1 MNPLIESISHYVQ
14 NSAFPALLLD
24 AWLKSL
30 AVLALAASLCF
41 LLRRAAAATRHWIWF
56 LALATLPCL
65 LLLAW
70 IPHTWQRPLWSVST
84 GLNSGNQVTLVL
96 NLAPASATRNSAH
109 VTSPAGASAAAA
121 GRPASRNH
129 QPIAA
134 TFSRTALT
142 VAVTVW
148 LSGAMLSL
156 ASILAARA
164 QLSRLARHG
173 VTVLVGTRSTASLN
187 SLPKSCTQSNASPP
201 VEAAPLRG
209 TPNPLPTA
217 PLVPTADW
225 ALLLQ
230 ETRDRLRL
238 RRPVRLLQSSDNP
251 MPLTWGWWRPVVLLP
266 ADAANWP
273 TDRRRIVLLHE
284 LAHAK
289 RWDCLTQTI
298 ARLVC
303 ALYWINPLAWL
314 AARRMCLERERAC
327 DDLVLHSGCRPSEY
341 ATHLVDIA
349 RAFCHAPQL
358 AGIAM
363 ARSPQLHGRIAAIV
377 DASRARQLRP
387 FTALT
392 LLALMGAL
400 VLAVG
405 GRGQDTPPTE
415 AWDSPLRQAQLARLQ
430 SFAQAKEKQS
440 EHLAAAA
447 GESISPEFQRFFDAA
462 IKGDWQTVTNRYE
475 YFKKHH
481 PQYARGTNAFDVNLR
496 TAYWQPVL
504 ELCLAYD
511 HVVNCDP
518 KYTAI
523 LADGIINSIPAGSIY
538 FGGTDPGRGVPTA
551 FSKSHADADPF
562 FTLTQNAL
570 ADATYLQYLRAMYGG
585 KIYTPTGEDSQ
596 HCFETYLADATRRLQ
611 EGKLK
616 PGENVKSSDNRVEVS
631 GQVAVMSINGLLTK
645 VIFDHNPDRE
655 FYIEESFPLDWMY
668 PYLEPHG
675 LIMKINRQPMPQLP
689 EDVIAQDHDYWRNL
703 VAGMLGDWLNE
714 QTTVREIVEFA
725 DRVYV
730 RHDLTG
736 FTGDPRF
743 VQNAYAKQG
752 FSKLRSDIA
761 GVYAWRLGAADVP
774 APPEYQPNSE
784 AERQALLKEADLA
797 FRQSFALCPY
807 SPEALFRYARLLQQ
821 SNRTDDALLLTET
834 FLKLDPENNAVQGLL
849 RDLKNS
855 KSQPLVGEIT
865 TQLDTLRKHERELLL
880 VYKDTHPLVQT
891 VKSQIATLEKQKA
904 ELEQAFPASKPVVF
918 RFESKR
924 VLPRGAEAKPLTNE
938 RLKEEVLAAV
948 AKTPHLRVVFT
959 ADKNVPTKQVIETP
973 DATKAAKFNS
983 VEASTGTL
991 TGPQA
996 LALAQQLANEKAQ
1009 ALYNC
1014 QPFRNGPPAKLVQ
1027 GYWVW
1032 HDQRGQGAGDVEA
1045 TVKFAA
1051 DGTNPDVNVILL
1063 DSRPVHSGF

>member
-1 MNPLIESISHYVQ
+1 MNPLIESISHYLQ
-14 NSAFPALLLD
+14 DSAFPALLLD

-30 AVLALAASLCF
+30 AVLAVAGGLCF

-70 IPHTWQRPLWSVST
+70 APHTWQRPLWSVST

-96 NLAPASATRNSAH
+96 NLAPAGATRNSAH
-109 VTSPAGASAAAA
+109 GTSPAGASAAAA
-121 GRPASRNH
+121 GRPASRNR

-134 TFSRTALT
+134 TFSLTALA
-142 VAVTVW
+142 VAVTIW
-148 LSGAMLSL
+148 LSGAVLGL

-187 SLPKSCTQSNASPP
+187 SLQRNGTQSNASPP
-201 VEAAPLRG
+201 AEAAHLRGAPEPLPAAPLGR
-209 TPNPLPTA
+209 A
-217 PLVPTADW
+217 ADW

-230 ETRDRLRL
+230 EARDRLRL

-266 ADAANWP
+266 AEAANWP

-289 RWDCLTQTI
+289 RWDCLTQAL
-298 ARLVC
+298 ARVVC
-303 ALYWINPLAWL
+303 ALYWINPLVWL

-349 RAFCHAPQL
+349 RAFRRAPQL

-363 ARSPQLHGRIAAIV
+363 ARSPQLQGRVAAIV

-392 LLALMGAL
+392 ILALMGAL
-400 VLAVG
+400 ALAVG

-415 AWDSPLRQAQLARLQ
+415 AGDSPLRQAQFARLQ

-440 EHLAAAA
+440 QQLAAAA

-462 IKGDWQTVTNRYE
+462 IKGDWQTVTNRYA
-475 YFKKHH
+475 YYKQNH
-481 PQYARGTNAFDVNLR
+481 PQYAHRTNAFDISLR

-511 HVVNCDP
+511 QVVNCDP
-518 KYTAI
+518 NYTAI

-551 FSKSHADADPF
+551 FCKSHADADPF

-570 ADATYLQYLRAMYGG
+570 ADGTYLQYLRAIYGG

-596 HCFETYLADATRRLQ
+596 HCFEDYIADAMSRLQ

-616 PGENVKSSDNRVEVS
+616 PGENVQSNDNLVVVS
-631 GQVAVMSINGLLTK
+631 GQVAVMSINALLTK
-645 VIFDHNPDRE
+645 VIFDRNPDRQ
-655 FYIEESFPLDWMY
+655 FYVEESFPLDWMY

-675 LIMKINRQPMPQLP
+675 LIMKLTRQPMRQLP
-689 EDVIAQDHDYWRNL
+689 EDLIAQDHDYWRTL
-703 VAGMLGDWLNE
+703 VAGMLGNWLNE

-761 GVYAWRLGAADVP
+761 GVYAWRLGAADLP
-774 APPEYQPNSE
+774 APPEYQPQSE
-784 AERQALLKEADLA
+784 AERQALLLEADLA

-821 SNRTDDALLLTET
+821 SSRTDDALLLTQT
-834 FLKLDPENNAVQGLL
+834 FLKLDPQNAEAKALMKTLKGDRPQQGLIGRTTNNL
-849 RDLKNS
+849 AGLGRQVRANLTN
-855 KSQPLVGEIT
+855 SQPALAESSQSEEI
-865 TQLDTLRKHERELLL
+865 
-880 VYKDTHPLVQT
+880 VP
-891 VKSQIATLEKQKA
+891 KQA
-904 ELEQAFPASKPVVF
+904 RPVVF

-924 VLPRGAEAKPLTNE
+924 VLPPGAEAKPPTNE

-948 AKTPHLRVVFT
+948 ATTPHLRLVFR
-959 ADKNVPTKQVIETP
+959 ADTNLPSGQVIQVP
-973 DATKAAKFNS
+973 DAAT
-983 VEASTGTL
+983 EARPKSLTVTSSTL
-991 TGPQA
+991 TGARA
-996 LALAQQLANEKAQ
+996 LALAEQLANEKAQ
-1009 ALYNC
+1009 TLYNC

-1032 HDQRGQGAGDVEA
+1032 HDQRGQGEVDVEA

-1063 DSRPVHSGF
+1063 DSRSRPRSPGF